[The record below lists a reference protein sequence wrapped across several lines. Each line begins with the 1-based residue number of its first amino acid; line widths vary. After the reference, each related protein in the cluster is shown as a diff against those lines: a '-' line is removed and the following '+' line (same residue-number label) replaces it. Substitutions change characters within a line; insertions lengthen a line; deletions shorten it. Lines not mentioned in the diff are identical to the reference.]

1 MTLLD
6 KNEKAW
12 KQRNKAL
19 LEQLYSITIDNNIIT
34 AETEKQEKIFG
45 IQTTDRVWYLNSR
58 LDPEAAARC
67 YAKRYPPRIYET
79 YFVFGL
85 SDGRHIRELLGQCD
99 DTNHVIV
106 YEPNASFFYLVN
118 CVMDLSDLIADDRLQ
133 ICVPGVTADIETIM
147 RFTLQD
153 LNFMIM
159 EFCILP
165 GYDVLYHD
173 ACEGFMD
180 AIQERLQEE
189 IVHKSTR
196 LTFQRMVPQHTLYN
210 MKHMIGCRNIYQIR
224 QALEGLNVE
233 EIPAILVSAGPSL
246 DKNISELKKAQGKA
260 FIVVVDAALRC
271 GRA

>member
-1 MTLLD
+1 M
-6 KNEKAW
+6 
-12 KQRNKAL
+12 
-19 LEQLYSITIDNNIIT
+19 
-34 AETEKQEKIFG
+34 
-45 IQTTDRVWYLNSR
+45 
-58 LDPEAAARC
+58 
-67 YAKRYPPRIYET
+67 
-79 YFVFGL
+79 
-85 SDGRHIRELLGQCD
+85 
-99 DTNHVIV
+99 
-106 YEPNASFFYLVN
+106 N

-233 EIPAILVSAGPSL
+233 EIPAILVSAGRPWI
-246 DKNISELKKAQGKA
+246 KIFQN
-260 FIVVVDAALRC
+260 
-271 GRA
+271 